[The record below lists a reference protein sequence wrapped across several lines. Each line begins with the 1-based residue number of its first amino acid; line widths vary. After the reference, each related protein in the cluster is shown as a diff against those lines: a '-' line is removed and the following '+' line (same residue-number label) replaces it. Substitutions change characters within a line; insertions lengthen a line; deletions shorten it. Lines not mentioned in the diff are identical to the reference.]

1 MSFNSDKHF
10 QTTSFGRKK
19 CNQDSLF
26 SPQGHFGQPSFY
38 CSALNPSPLLPL
50 PMALRMPR
58 SARGGG
64 PVLPSLHTSRT
75 EDALRM
81 PAWGYQ
87 RLGISCP
94 LPPAAHAP
102 SEVV

>member
-1 MSFNSDKHF
+1 M
-10 QTTSFGRKK
+10 Q
-19 CNQDSLF
+19 
-26 SPQGHFGQPSFY
+26 PGQPVLTTGTFWPAQLLLLSTEPF
-38 CSALNPSPLLPL
+38 PSTAP
-50 PMALRMPR
+50 AHGTEDAR

-64 PVLPSLHTSRT
+64 PVLPSLHTSRA

-81 PAWGYQ
+81 PAWGCQ
-87 RLGISCP
+87 RLGISCL